1 MREALAE
8 AEAAGEAGLPS
19 DRRGARPRRRGRL
32 PRTEPLRRG
41 AGIGLQLIETVL
53 YVQRHIRTFEG
64 GVLEEESLD
73 LIARHDP
80 ELRAFLQG

>member
-1 MREALAE
+1 
-8 AEAAGEAGLPS
+8 
-19 DRRGARPRRRGRL
+19 
-32 PRTEPLRRG
+32 
-41 AGIGLQLIETVL
+41 L

-64 GVLEEESLD
+64 GVLEQESLD

>member
-1 MREALAE
+1 MCLGAPVMADVPHVVF
-8 AEAAGEAGLPS
+8 AAH
-19 DRRGARPRRRGRL
+19 D
-32 PRTEPLRRG
+32 RG

-53 YVQRHIRTFEG
+53 YVQRHIGTFEG